1 MFQYSDGKPPA
12 AIFSITDT
20 KNSYKNPL
28 DIKLVLN
35 IIAVHHYCHTI
46 RNRETKV
53 GNSPS

>member
-20 KNSYKNPL
+20 KNSYRNPL

-46 RNRETKV
+46 RNRGTKV